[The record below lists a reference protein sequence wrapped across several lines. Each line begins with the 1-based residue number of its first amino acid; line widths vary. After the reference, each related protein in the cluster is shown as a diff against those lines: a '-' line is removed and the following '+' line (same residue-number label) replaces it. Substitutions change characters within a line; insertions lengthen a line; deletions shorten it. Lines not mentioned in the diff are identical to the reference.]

1 MNMNQLRNLKDLID
15 FSAETYGEKIAIRT
29 KQKKE
34 IIDKS
39 YIALKAD
46 SEAFSRTLEKYA
58 LRGKHVALLGPT
70 SY

>member
-15 FSAETYGEKIAIRT
+15 FSAEMYGEKIAIRT

-39 YIALKAD
+39 YIAL
-46 SEAFSRTLEKYA
+46 
-58 LRGKHVALLGPT
+58 
-70 SY
+70 